1 VYLQVCYFITTTLP
15 AGSNIEAAAS
25 IARQYGRIWE
35 PLNNPFIIPQ
45 LEPGEEHFTTTSSHC
60 DCGTQIGLR
69 TRPAAG
75 RNERAA
81 ERKISRLRHKGWS
94 NAKIERWLSE
104 KRATEKKRKK
114 RASEVSGVTLI
125 GAWEDLLRT
134 LIAQLQIS
142 YVGLLLHWYSGGL
155 QSERINILRR
165 VSVPV
170 SNLNPTFLLE
180 IEEDVLYRIH

>member
-1 VYLQVCYFITTTLP
+1 MCYFITTTLP
-15 AGSNIEAAAS
+15 TGSDIEAAAS

-35 PLNNPFIIPQ
+35 PLNNPFIAPQ
-45 LEPGEEHFTTTSSHC
+45 LDPGEEHFTTTSSHC
-60 DCGTQIGLR
+60 DCGTKIGLC

-104 KRATEKKRKK
+104 KRATEKRREKK
-114 RASEVSGVTLI
+114 GLEVSGVTLI
-125 GAWEDLLRT
+125 EAWEDLLRT
-134 LIAQLQIS
+134 LVTQLPIA
-142 YVGLLLHWYSGGL
+142 YVGLLLHWYYGDL